1 MDSDDFPAPK
11 EGFVLTH
18 FFTVRD
24 YEKARGFYRDVLGG
38 QVMFESPPFG
48 IIRLA
53 NAWVTLNEGG
63 GPTDDKPEVTLGPPT
78 DLNRI
83 SSFLNIRVA
92 DIKAKY
98 EEWRSK
104 GAEFLTPPIDRG
116 MEIRCYM
123 RDPDGYLI
131 EVGQSTG
138 LLDMLKGQS

>member
-1 MDSDDFPAPK
+1 MDKADVPAPN

-18 FFTVRD
+18 FLTVRD
-24 YEKARGFYRDVLGG
+24 YEKARGFYRDVLGR
-38 QVMFESPPFG
+38 QVIFESPPFG

-78 DLNRI
+78 DLNRV

-98 EEWRSK
+98 EEWSPRVLN
-104 GAEFLTPPIDRG
+104 F
-116 MEIRCYM
+116 
-123 RDPDGYLI
+123 
-131 EVGQSTG
+131 
-138 LLDMLKGQS
+138 